1 MSYKT
6 ESLERWDASH
16 RKCIRVAFQED
27 DMDEVAH
34 NDAEYFGV
42 EVFATEKCVA
52 DRFHSNAQ
60 TYTPHEISV
69 QEVKALQSGDRVFYL
84 YFGSHGCYAFRITR
98 ENSGSDWDG
107 TCCGILVVRRNRWPE
122 TIYSNAYVFRRMKE
136 VFEDRVCAVLNG
148 WVFES
153 YVENAEPFSVCFSDF
168 LSEEEALKAAQ
179 EEYPEIKY
187 RPDQFEV
194 TQAFRLVAA

>member
-122 TIYSNAYVFRRMKE
+122 TIYSNAYV
-136 VFEDRVCAVLNG
+136 
-148 WVFES
+148 
-153 YVENAEPFSVCFSDF
+153 ENAEPFSVCFSDF